1 MRYLFFLLLLTSSL
15 FGANA
20 VEGYIDMRTLTIA
33 YAVLVSALGIHSI
46 VRYVSTKNAE
56 HLYFTLYAGAISYWL
71 YLNDLFEFNLLATSA
86 VVVFLSLFIK
96 RVLQQEKQLSKLN
109 SLLTIFLSLYIILS
123 SSMYVEYVQK
133 LISYEY
139 FSLTSIAL
147 LSILAVI
154 TFISFIKKRTLKAFL
169 LILGQL
175 IFIVVHFAKESEYLD
190 SPTLFLAISLQL
202 TLFAYAIIYQSIKT
216 QGEQKVQAEDK
227 KEAVKVVNKV
237 IEQTYEENSN
247 DSNNLFN
254 SNIEAIVVFK
264 DSSCVDINDAGIELF
279 GFYSKKEAITKHF
292 THFLTKNSLKE
303 INSSD
308 ETDITLELEAV
319 KNSKEIVPVLYKE
332 HYSLH
337 EDVKVLVCS
346 FIDCSEIKL
355 REQELTKEL
364 KEAQHSTK
372 MKSEFLANMSHEIRT
387 PMNGVIGMSHLMQQT
402 KLDYKQ
408 KNFIKKIDDSA
419 KSLLGVIN
427 DILDHSKIEAGK
439 LVIENIPFEIRELLE
454 SVVNLSKIKAQ
465 EKGIYIKMHCND
477 ETLSN
482 FYGDSL
488 RIAQVL
494 KNLLSN
500 AVKFTHSGGIDVYV
514 KRHDDNLYTF
524 SVTDSGIGMNEEQQK
539 RLFQKFVQTEDNI
552 TRLYGGTGL
561 GLSIS
566 KELVELMDGT
576 MEIQSE
582 EGKGTTFSFTLPL
595 VALEKDVLSLKTEKI
610 DPNSIN
616 VLIGSKILLVEDNS
630 INQEI
635 ILGLLENSG
644 IIIDVANNGQE
655 ALDKFENDKYELI
668 LMDIHMP
675 IMNGYE
681 ATLLI
686 REKDK
691 DVPIIALTAN
701 AMREDVEK
709 TLSVGMNEHLN
720 KPINVD
726 KFFET
731 LLKYV
736 TKKVDSYEASENDEE
751 ITLPDFKHIDT
762 EVGLDNLAGN
772 RALYV
777 EILKDFYAM
786 YSSFEMNRDDKKEY
800 NMQVHTLKG
809 LSASIGATSL
819 TGMVKRVD
827 ESKEDEELQK
837 LLCIELGLVVEDLK
851 ILEESN
857 ESDEVVLME
866 TTYDHIQDLFNSLKE
881 LLQDNRPS
889 AIIPILHE
897 IAKYKLPDDYEEL
910 FLEVN
915 ELAQNYEYEK
925 AKKLL

>member
-1 MRYLFFLLLLTSSL
+1 MKYLLFLLLLTSAL
-15 FGANA
+15 FGSNTL
-20 VEGYIDMRTLTIA
+20 ESYIDIETLTKI
-33 YAVLVSALGIHSI
+33 YTVLVSALGLHSI
-46 VRYVSTKNAE
+46 VRYLSTKNAQ

-71 YLNDLFEFNLLATSA
+71 YLNTFFEFNLLATSA
-86 VVVFLSLFIK
+86 IVVFLTLFIK
-96 RVLQQEKQLSKLN
+96 RVLKEENQLSKLN
-109 SLLTIFLSLYIILS
+109 TLLAILLSIYAILSLSI
-123 SSMYVEYVQK
+123 YVQK
-133 LISYEY
+133 LISYEN
-139 FSLTSIAL
+139 FNLVSIVF
-147 LSILAVI
+147 LSILLI
-154 TFISFIKKRTLKAFL
+154 TTFISFIKKRTLKAFL
-169 LILGQL
+169 LMIGQL
-175 IFIVVHFAKESEYLD
+175 IFIVLHFAKESVYLD
-190 SPTLFLAISLQL
+190 SPTLILAISLQL
-202 TLFAYAIIYQSIKT
+202 MLFAYAIIYQDSSKNEKQKT
-216 QGEQKVQAEDK
+216 ENNNA
-227 KEAVKVVNKV
+227 KEAIKIVNKV
-237 IEQTYEENSN
+237 QKQAYDESSN
-247 DSNNLFN
+247 DSNNLFS
-254 SNIEAIVVFK
+254 SNIEAIVIFE
-264 DSSCVDINDAGIELF
+264 DSSCIDINEAGIELF
-279 GFYSKKEAITKHF
+279 GFHSKKEALTKHT
-292 THFLTKNSLKE
+292 THFLTKSSLKE
-303 INSSD
+303 LNNSD
-308 ETDITLELEAV
+308 ELDIVLELEAI
-319 KNSKEIVPVLYKE
+319 KNTKEIVPVLYKE
-332 HYSLH
+332 HYTLRD
-337 EDVKVLVCS
+337 DVKVLVCS
-346 FIDCSEIKL
+346 FIDYSEIKL
-355 REQELTKEL
+355 REQELIQEL
-364 KEAQHSTK
+364 EEAKHATK

-454 SVVNLSKIKAQ
+454 SVINLSKIKAQ

-500 AVKFTHSGGIDVYV
+500 AVKFTQTGGIDVYI

-576 MEIQSE
+576 MEIKSE

-655 ALDKFENDKYELI
+655 AIDKFENDKYELI

-686 REKDK
+686 REQDK
-691 DVPIIALTAN
+691 NIPIIALTAN

-736 TKKVDSYEASENDEE
+736 TKKVDSYEASENDDE
-751 ITLPDFKHIDT
+751 IQLPDFKHINTD
-762 EVGLDNLAGN
+762 VGLDNLAGN
-772 RALYV
+772 KALYV

-819 TGMVKRVD
+819 TDIVKRVD

-837 LLCIELGLVVEDLK
+837 LLCIEIRLVVDDLK
-851 ILEESN
+851 VLEESN
-857 ESDEVVLME
+857 ESDEVILME

-889 AIIPILHE
+889 AILPILHE
-897 IAKYKLPDDYEEL
+897 IAKYKLPNDYEEL

-915 ELAQNYEYEK
+915 ELTQNYEYEK